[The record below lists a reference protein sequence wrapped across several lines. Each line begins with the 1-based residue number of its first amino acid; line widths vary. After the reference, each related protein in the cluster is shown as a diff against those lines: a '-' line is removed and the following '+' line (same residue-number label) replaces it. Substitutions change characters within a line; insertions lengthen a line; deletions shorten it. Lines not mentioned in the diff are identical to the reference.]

1 MTLSINLGLFIKYP
15 KYRIFHL
22 SLLSRIDQVVLVLS
36 FLTFTSSSFLFL
48 NIFNERCSYALHLSA
63 PFFQAKVAAKIT
75 TFFTL
80 TKSFLR
86 FFKVFFA
93 SLKTQKKPARKWN
106 KAFFWTMPWKT
117 LFLSPKAAAKINL
130 ISPLFQIIS
139 TFYSFKLHLK
149 SLLHW

>member
-48 NIFNERCSYALHLSA
+48 NIFNERCSYNLHLSA

-86 FFKVFFA
+86 FFKVF
-93 SLKTQKKPARKWN
+93 LP
-106 KAFFWTMPWKT
+106 PWKPKKNLPVNEIKPFSERCPER
-117 LFLSPKAAAKINL
+117 LFFIPQSGRKDKPYFSPFPNYFNF
-130 ISPLFQIIS
+130 LFI
-139 TFYSFKLHLK
+139 
-149 SLLHW
+149 